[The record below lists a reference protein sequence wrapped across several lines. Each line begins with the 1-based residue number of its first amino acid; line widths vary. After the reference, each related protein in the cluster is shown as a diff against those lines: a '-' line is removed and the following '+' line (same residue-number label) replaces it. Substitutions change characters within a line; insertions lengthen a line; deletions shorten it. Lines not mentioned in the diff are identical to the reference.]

1 MLLLWS
7 ILIYGKQLHFMAQG
21 VLSYRMFSGKW
32 WNFFHTTTIKLP
44 SNLVYVKE
52 HTYLWTTN
60 IYQIASNF
68 PKQTFF
74 NAASNFRYSWKY
86 FYFLILLRYIAIH
99 QSCSSY
105 VIQNCNESSLYHV
118 NFYFH
123 YTSIFECNQIE
134 MWVITKYSNSTNHP
148 SNVTER

>member
-1 MLLLWS
+1 MLILWS

-74 NAASNFRYSWKY
+74 NATSNFRYSWKY
-86 FYFLILLRYIAIH
+86 FYFFILLRYIANTILYG
-99 QSCSSY
+99 SESY
-105 VIQNCNESSLYHV
+105 LFQV
-118 NFYFH
+118 NYLFH